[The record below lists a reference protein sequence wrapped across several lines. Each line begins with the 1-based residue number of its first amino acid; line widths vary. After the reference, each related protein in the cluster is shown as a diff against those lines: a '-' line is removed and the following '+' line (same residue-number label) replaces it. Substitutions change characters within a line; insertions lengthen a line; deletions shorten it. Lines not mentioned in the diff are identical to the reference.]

1 MSNGNNHQWSK
12 RIWELLV
19 EEKIVPENILQLA
32 LNKQVELAKK
42 WFQLR
47 IWEILIGAWVTERRT
62 IINFLAKRGVK
73 LRLGEILFLLG
84 MLNEVQYKNIQKILV
99 ENTRNGISKSI
110 WDIAIELWYIEQNTF
125 YNFLEQ
131 SGVRLRVGEQLVKEN
146 IISQKMLHMILE
158 EQKNNPAYQGKKLL
172 DILLSM
178 RIITQ
183 QQHDKYSGKLW
194 DSGGIDFT
202 FE

>member
-1 MSNGNNHQWSK
+1 MSNGNNNQWSK

-125 YNFLEQ
+125 YDFLEQ

-183 QQHDKYSGKLW
+183 QHDKYSGKLW

>member
-125 YNFLEQ
+125 YDFLEQ

>member
-62 IINFLAKRGVK
+62 IINFLVKRGVK

-125 YNFLEQ
+125 YDFLEQ

>member
-99 ENTRNGISKSI
+99 MG
-110 WDIAIELWYIEQNTF
+110 YQNLF
-125 YNFLEQ
+125 E
-131 SGVRLRVGEQLVKEN
+131 
-146 IISQKMLHMILE
+146 
-158 EQKNNPAYQGKKLL
+158 
-172 DILLSM
+172 ILLLNYD
-178 RIITQ
+178 I
-183 QQHDKYSGKLW
+183 
-194 DSGGIDFT
+194 
-202 FE
+202 

>member
-1 MSNGNNHQWSK
+1 
-12 RIWELLV
+12 
-19 EEKIVPENILQLA
+19 
-32 LNKQVELAKK
+32 
-42 WFQLR
+42 
-47 IWEILIGAWVTERRT
+47 
-62 IINFLAKRGVK
+62 
-73 LRLGEILFLLG
+73 
-84 MLNEVQYKNIQKILV
+84 
-99 ENTRNGISKSI
+99 
-110 WDIAIELWYIEQNTF
+110 
-125 YNFLEQ
+125 
-131 SGVRLRVGEQLVKEN
+131 
-146 IISQKMLHMILE
+146 MLHMILE

>member
-1 MSNGNNHQWSK
+1 
-12 RIWELLV
+12 
-19 EEKIVPENILQLA
+19 
-32 LNKQVELAKK
+32 
-42 WFQLR
+42 
-47 IWEILIGAWVTERRT
+47 
-62 IINFLAKRGVK
+62 
-73 LRLGEILFLLG
+73 
-84 MLNEVQYKNIQKILV
+84 
-99 ENTRNGISKSI
+99 
-110 WDIAIELWYIEQNTF
+110 
-125 YNFLEQ
+125 
-131 SGVRLRVGEQLVKEN
+131 
-146 IISQKMLHMILE
+146 MILE

>member
-1 MSNGNNHQWSK
+1 MEIIINDLK

-125 YNFLEQ
+125 YDFLEQ

>member
-62 IINFLAKRGVK
+62 IINFLVKRGVK

-125 YNFLEQ
+125 YDFLEQ

-183 QQHDKYSGKLW
+183 Q
-194 DSGGIDFT
+194 
-202 FE
+202 